1 MRRVQQN
8 KIWFRKNELIRAETL
23 RVIGPDGKQV
33 GILPKAEALNRAKE
47 AELDLVEIAPNA
59 NPPVAKIVDYT
70 KFAYEQEKKA
80 KEERKKQKKGEQ
92 MKEIWL
98 TPFMAENDYE
108 TRLDRIREFLTDSA
122 KVRVTIRPKRRLPN
136 VQPLFVMMRKAL
148 VDLQKIARVEQE
160 PKLLGRQLVAVISP
174 ASAKA
179 TVGEPIRQAQTG
191 TGRPQGEQEEGKKNE
206 NEENK
211 DKNQEISTPPLQSN
225 GDGQDSPPE
234 KLPTAPKVE

>member
-1 MRRVQQN
+1 MPCIRNLRRVQQN
-8 KIWFRKNELIRAETL
+8 KIWFRKNELIRAEIL

-33 GILPKAEALNRAKE
+33 GILPKAEALIHAKE

-70 KFAYEQEKKA
+70 KFAYVQEKKA

-98 TPFMAENDYE
+98 TPFMAANDYE
-108 TRLDRIREFLTDSA
+108 TRLDRVREFLTDSA

-148 VDLQKIARVEQE
+148 GDLQQIARVEQE

-174 ASAKA
+174 MK
-179 TVGEPIRQAQTG
+179 GEPSNART
-191 TGRPQGEQEEGKKNE
+191 TEGKENE

-211 DKNQEISTPPLQSN
+211 NQNKEISTASVQSDS
-225 GDGQDSPPE
+225 GGQDSPLE
-234 KLPTAPKVE
+234 ELPTAPKV